1 MNYNKEL
8 YPTDLQELLIKAN
21 NIADIITQKLNDY
34 DCLTLS
40 NLYEVKSG
48 KTYRKTELWNN
59 LGYGPSPDTKNVNEG
74 KTKNEYKGIYVF
86 GEVDNNKVTPVYVG
100 ISRTIYRRLRQHGW
114 GKKHNECS
122 LGYLMAKK
130 NNVAISRANIHI
142 NFDEE
147 LILKKEK
154 VKSFKVALF
163 PVEKDYEL
171 YFLEVALAGKLK
183 TKWNSFRT
191 H

>member
-1 MNYNKEL
+1 MYK
-8 YPTDLQELLIKAN
+8 
-21 NIADIITQKLNDY
+21 
-34 DCLTLS
+34 
-40 NLYEVKSG
+40 VKSG
-48 KTYRKTELWNN
+48 KTYRKTELWNT
-59 LGYGPSPDTKNVNEG
+59 LGYSPSPDIKNVNEG
-74 KTKNEYKGIYVF
+74 KTKNEFKG
-86 GEVDNNKVTPVYVG
+86 VYVLAEVNNDKVNPIYIG

-122 LGYLMAKK
+122 LAYLMEKK
-130 NNVAISRANIHI
+130 DNVAISRANIHK

-147 LILKKEK
+147 LIRKKEE

-163 PVEKDYEL
+163 PIKNDYEL
-171 YFLEVALAGKLK
+171 YFIEVALAGILK

>member
-1 MNYNKEL
+1 MNYIKEP

-21 NIADIITQKLNDY
+21 NIATIITQKLNDD

-40 NLYEVKSG
+40 DLYKVKSG
-48 KTYRKTELWNN
+48 KTYRKTELWNT
-59 LGYGPSPDTKNVNEG
+59 LGYSPSPDKKNVNEG
-74 KTKNEYKGIYVF
+74 KTKNEFKGVYVF
-86 GEVDNNKVTPVYVG
+86 AEANNDKVNPIYVG

-122 LGYLMAKK
+122 LAYLMAKK
-130 NNVAISRANIHI
+130 DNVAISRANIHK

-147 LILKKEK
+147 LIRKKEE

-171 YFLEVALAGKLK
+171 YFLEVALAGILK